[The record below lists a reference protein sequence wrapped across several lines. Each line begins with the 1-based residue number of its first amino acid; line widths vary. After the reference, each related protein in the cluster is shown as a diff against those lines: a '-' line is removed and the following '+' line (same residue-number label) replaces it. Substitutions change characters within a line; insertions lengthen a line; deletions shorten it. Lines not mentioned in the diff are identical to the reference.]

1 MCTSFATIFVFC
13 ILKMTLKLHECFK
26 MYKVYSFISTYMY
39 IIHSI
44 YSMNITYT
52 LCLCLWFS
60 WSYTQQHQSRIIFLF
75 PHFLQQ
81 ACLSFNISCT
91 LPFTSLLS
99 AGSLSSTHWN
109 SPLLPVCFV
118 RCTVSRLARWKAK
131 LLPCPLPLVRLPA
144 CFPSSCLL
152 ASSSS
157 TSSASCASFVSISF
171 GVDFFVFLV
180 VCSQFIALHQYV
192 LMYTCVCRYLCMHS
206 NLINKSMNATDVR
219 AALIRRRQRDSHE
232 ADVSISIDSAVAFNC
247 RQTDRQRVSEW
258 DRETKRASEF
268 KRQRQS
274 SITQK

>member
-1 MCTSFATIFVFC
+1 MHIYVYYTFYIFYVVV
-13 ILKMTLKLHECFK
+13 I
-26 MYKVYSFISTYMY
+26 
-39 IIHSI
+39 
-44 YSMNITYT
+44 ITYT

-109 SPLLPVCFV
+109 SPLLPVCYV

-131 LLPCPLPLVRLPA
+131 LLPCPFPLVRLPA
-144 CFPSSCLL
+144 CLPSCLL
-152 ASSSS
+152 ASSSF
-157 TSSASCASFVSISF
+157 TSSASCASFVSILF
-171 GVDFFVFLV
+171 GMDFFVFLV

-192 LMYTCVCRYLCMHS
+192 LMYTCVCMYLCMHS